1 MDLRKYRLPATIALL
16 LGFAV
21 LFFIIVL
28 TAIHAVGT
36 DDGLYYSEQTFQDK
50 LPSWDIEANYGI
62 TDDELRTLDQQLAD
76 YLRGDETALTPGDP
90 FNERE
95 MAHMKDC
102 FDLFDLLRKVR
113 SRLIPWAVL
122 LIVGGAYVLRDRRR
136 IRLCA
141 WLSPLILILPL
152 GAFAIYAVVD
162 FDAAFTLFHKV
173 LFTNDLWLLDP
184 ATDLLI
190 RICPASMFMH
200 MGVRIGAYS
209 LIGIVA
215 VSAVATLVTFIWPKG
230 KEENTWKTTPRR
242 GPAPKQITFGNR
254 GTR

>member
-1 MDLRKYRLPATIALL
+1 MSENNRRRAGTIALL
-16 LGFAV
+16 LGFIV
-21 LFFIIVL
+21 LYFIIVL

-113 SRLIPWAVL
+113 SRLIPWA
-122 LIVGGAYVLRDRRR
+122 IVLRLVRRN
-136 IRLCA
+136 
-141 WLSPLILILPL
+141 
-152 GAFAIYAVVD
+152 AVVSNI
-162 FDAAFTLFHKV
+162 AFIFCTLFNFRVQSYGKKK
-173 LFTNDLWLLDP
+173 N
-184 ATDLLI
+184 
-190 RICPASMFMH
+190 
-200 MGVRIGAYS
+200 GA
-209 LIGIVA
+209 I
-215 VSAVATLVTFIWPKG
+215 PK
-230 KEENTWKTTPRR
+230 
-242 GPAPKQITFGNR
+242 I
-254 GTR
+254 

>member
-1 MDLRKYRLPATIALL
+1 MSENNRRRAGTIALL
-16 LGFAV
+16 LGFIV
-21 LFFIIVL
+21 LYFIIVL

-36 DDGLYYSEQTFQDK
+36 DDGLYYSEQMK
-50 LPSWDIEANYGI
+50 AGILPEAGI
-62 TDDELRTLDQQLAD
+62 AEADLRALDQQLAD
-76 YLRGDETALTPGDP
+76 YLRGHETALTPGDP

-152 GAFAIYAVVD
+152 GAFAIYAVAD
-162 FDAAFTLFHKV
+162 FDAAFTLFHKA

-190 RICPASMFMH
+190 RICPASMFMD
-200 MGVRIGAYS
+200 MGILIAVCS
-209 LIGIVA
+209 LIGMLA
-215 VSAVATLVTFIWPKG
+215 VSAIATLLTFIWPRG

>member
-1 MDLRKYRLPATIALL
+1 MSENNRRRAGTIALL

-28 TAIHAVGT
+28 TALHAVGT
-36 DDGLYYSEQTFQDK
+36 DDGLYYSEQMK
-50 LPSWDIEANYGI
+50 AGVLPAAGI
-62 TDDELRTLDQQLAD
+62 TEDALRRVDGRLAD
-76 YLRGDETALTPGDP
+76 YLRGDETALIPGDP

-95 MAHMKDC
+95 MTHMKDC
-102 FDLFDLLRKVR
+102 LDLFNLLRKVR

-122 LIVGGAYVLRDRRR
+122 LIVGGAYLLRDRKR

-141 WLSPLILILPL
+141 WLSPLILLLPL
-152 GAFAIYAVVD
+152 GAFAIYAVAD
-162 FDAAFTLFHKV
+162 FDAAFTFFHKV

-184 ATDLLI
+184 RTDLLI

-200 MGVRIGAYS
+200 MGVRIAVCS

-215 VSAVATLVTFIWPKG
+215 VSAVATLLTFIWPRG
-230 KEENTWKTTPRR
+230 KEENEWKTTTWR
-242 GPAPKQITFGNR
+242 GPAPKQITFGR
-254 GTR
+254 TGMR